1 MSKNKQV
8 IIKTLPEGKLTEE
21 NYELIE
27 SDLPDIEE
35 GEVMVKTISFA
46 IVPIP
51 LCCLISS
58 QRSNIFFLS
67 SFGM

>member
-35 GEVMVKTISFA
+35 GEVKQGFKVVQAMLEHQKQES
-46 IVPIP
+46 
-51 LCCLISS
+51 
-58 QRSNIFFLS
+58 
-67 SFGM
+67 